1 MINLYVLLFSGL
13 LMYYDGM
20 VTLVPENMRTNNLN
34 KFYSALYMTLIM
46 TIPMLMIGQHVNW
59 WYVAGVIVVALFIRK
74 QLIIQQYMVDDKD
87 FARGMI
93 EHHQIAIEMSQKFVE
108 KNLGGDMTQLAHSI
122 IDSQS
127 KEIQQMKTYL
137 TK

>member
-1 MINLYVLLFSGL
+1 
-13 LMYYDGM
+13 MYYDGM